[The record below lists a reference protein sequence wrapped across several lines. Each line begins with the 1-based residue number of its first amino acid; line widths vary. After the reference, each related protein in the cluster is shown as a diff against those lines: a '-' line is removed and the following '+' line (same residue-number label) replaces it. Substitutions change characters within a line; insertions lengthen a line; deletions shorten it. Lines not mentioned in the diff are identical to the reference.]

1 VPIGA
6 AVDIGAYS
14 VHLVVAEVH
23 GHRLVPLLDESVP
36 LGLGAV
42 VDARGDLG
50 FDAGTRLV
58 ETLVAYAATAR
69 ALGAGATAFVATDPL
84 RRAAD
89 AAAVIAAVEAR
100 TGVGIEVLRHD
111 EEALLALLGVQA
123 GRPLRRETALVD
135 VGGGS
140 SEVLISA
147 PGTDPVAIGLPLG
160 ASRMTREHVRS
171 DPPLRTEVDALRA
184 EAMTA
189 LLAAPD
195 AEPQDLVA
203 VGGTADNLLRIGP
216 PLVRRV
222 LTVRR
227 MEEALDR
234 LVAAPAEAI
243 SLEFNVKVS
252 RARVLPA
259 GAAILLAVA
268 ERYGRDHIRVSNDG
282 LREGL
287 VLAAVHAG
295 ARWRDDL
302 AWLAHGWSL

>member
-1 VPIGA
+1 
-6 AVDIGAYS
+6 
-14 VHLVVAEVH
+14 
-23 GHRLVPLLDESVP
+23 
-36 LGLGAV
+36 
-42 VDARGDLG
+42 
-50 FDAGTRLV
+50 
-58 ETLVAYAATAR
+58 
-69 ALGAGATAFVATDPL
+69 
-84 RRAAD
+84 
-89 AAAVIAAVEAR
+89 
-100 TGVGIEVLRHD
+100 
-111 EEALLALLGVQA
+111 
-123 GRPLRRETALVD
+123 
-135 VGGGS
+135 
-140 SEVLISA
+140 
-147 PGTDPVAIGLPLG
+147 
-160 ASRMTREHVRS
+160 M
-171 DPPLRTEVDALRA
+171 
-184 EAMTA
+184 
-189 LLAAPD
+189 
-195 AEPQDLVA
+195 A